1 MLTEKA
7 TDGGVVDHGQIPVH
21 AFSHAFR
28 TADPQ
33 KTALI
38 WANGTL
44 SFADLRRKM
53 DAVAAQLN
61 TAGLAAGDRVA
72 LSTREPDAFLCCF
85 AACLAHGLTAVIIDP
100 AAPASE
106 TARMLDRAKP
116 DALVA
121 DKSILEELKSD
132 YPDAVPTAGIV
143 VGDGSKGRNGFWTN
157 PLSLRRDATADWPNY
172 ADLSR
177 DAAAADW
184 FPELAEDLPAYIMFT
199 SGTTSQPKA
208 VVISRRALFRHLATL
223 ARVFD
228 YDEDAR
234 MLHYLAL
241 HHTDGLVHGPAASIV
256 TGMTIVS
263 PGGFSADALQALP
276 DLLRRHGITHFQAVP
291 TMLALI
297 RRLLPER
304 LDLFETDMFRHLIS
318 TAGYLNEG
326 LWRDFQEHYSVR
338 VSNFYGMTETVS
350 GSLYC
355 GPSDS
360 IFRFNSLGKP
370 VDASL
375 RIVADDG
382 TIDPPGAEGE
392 LQIAGDHVMSG
403 YLDDAD
409 ATSAVLKDG
418 WLSTGDLFRI
428 DEDGFYVFVGRKKN
442 IIKRGGITVYPEDIQ
457 KLVAD
462 LPGVREAEVLGLPDA
477 EFEEIIVVCAVVESD
492 VSSEAISA
500 ACAAGLAPERR
511 PDRIVLM
518 ESLPRGP
525 SGKVQRDALVAALGN
540 DADPSGSETGGQDDL
555 ESQIIE
561 IAADV
566 LRTDSADI
574 STASTPDTLDNWD
587 SYAHLEL
594 VMSLEKAFDIS
605 LSPKDVMQLRSIGH
619 AVDIVTR
626 HSDGP
631 AP

>member
-7 TDGGVVDHGQIPVH
+7 TDGGVVDHGQTPVH
-21 AFSHAFR
+21 AFAHAF
-28 TADPQ
+28 TSADP
-33 KTALI
+33 KKISLI
-38 WANGTL
+38 WANRTL
-44 SFADLRRKM
+44 TFADLRRKM
-53 DAVAAQLN
+53 DAVAAHL
-61 TAGLAAGDRVA
+61 AEEGLAAGDRVA
-72 LSTREPDAFLCCF
+72 LVTREPDAFLCCF

-106 TARMLDRAKP
+106 SARMLARATP

-121 DKSILEELKSD
+121 DTSALVQLESD
-132 YPDAVPTAGIV
+132 HADVLPAVGLT
-143 VGDGSKGRNGFWTN
+143 VGDASKGRNGFWSS
-157 PLSLRRDATADWPNY
+157 PLSLRRG
-172 ADLSR
+172 
-177 DAAAADW
+177 AAARWPRYGDLDQETVPGQS
-184 FPELAEDLPAYIMFT
+184 FPDLAKDLPAYIMFT

-223 ARVFD
+223 AQVFD

-256 TGMTIVS
+256 TGMTVVS
-263 PGGFSADALQALP
+263 PGGFSADALQDLP
-276 DLLRRHGITHFQAVP
+276 NLLHRHRITHFQAVP
-291 TMLALI
+291 TMLAII

-304 LDLFETDMFRHLIS
+304 QDLFQTGAFRHLIS

-326 LWRDFQEHYSVR
+326 LWRDFQEHYDVR

-355 GPSDS
+355 GPSNE

-370 VDASL
+370 VDATL
-375 RIVADDG
+375 RIVAEDG
-382 TIDPPGAEGE
+382 AILPPGTEGE
-392 LQIAGDHVMSG
+392 LQIAGDHVMTG

-409 ATSAVLKDG
+409 ATSDVLKDG
-418 WLSTGDLFRI
+418 WLSTGDLFRV
-428 DEDGFYVFVGRKKN
+428 DEAGFYSFVGRKKN

-462 LPGVREAEVLGLPDA
+462 LPGVREAEVLGMPDP
-477 EFEEIIVVCAVVESD
+477 EFEEIIVVCAAIEADASAD
-492 VSSEAISA
+492 AISA
-500 ACAAGLAPERR
+500 ACTAGLAPERR

-518 ESLPRGP
+518 DSLPRGP
-525 SGKVQRDALVAALGN
+525 SGKVQRDALVAALA
-540 DADPSGSETGGQDDL
+540 DRADPAESATDGQGDL
-555 ESQIIE
+555 ESQIID

-574 STASTPDTLDNWD
+574 NTASTPDTLDNWD

-594 VMSLEKAFDIS
+594 VMSLEKAFGIS
-605 LSPKDVMQLRSIGH
+605 LSPKDV
-619 AVDIVTR
+619 
-626 HSDGP
+626 
-631 AP
+631 